1 MSERMRR
8 DGMGE
13 RTPKQMAATE
23 DLDDIATLINLLELY
38 ARLRSESSRLEN
50 EFD

>member
-1 MSERMRR
+1 MRR

-13 RTPKQMAATE
+13 RRPKQIFAAE
-23 DLDDIATLINLLELY
+23 DLDDIATLINLLELH
-38 ARLRSESSRLEN
+38 ARLRSESSGLEN

>member
-1 MSERMRR
+1 MSEHMRR

-13 RTPKQMAATE
+13 RTPKQVAVAE
-23 DLDDIATLINLLELY
+23 DLDDIATLISLLEVH
-38 ARLRSESSRLEN
+38 ARLRIESSRLED

>member
-1 MSERMRR
+1 MRR

-13 RTPKQMAATE
+13 RSPKQISAPE
-23 DLDDIATLINLLELY
+23 DLDDIATLINLLELH
-38 ARLRSESSRLEN
+38 ARLKSESSGLEK

>member
-1 MSERMRR
+1 
-8 DGMGE
+8 MGE
-13 RTPKQMAATE
+13 RTLKQISALE

-38 ARLRSESSRLEN
+38 ARLRSESSGLEN

>member
-1 MSERMRR
+1 MRR

-13 RTPKQMAATE
+13 RMPKQIAAPE
-23 DLDDIATLINLLELY
+23 DLDDITTLINLLELH
-38 ARLRSESSRLEN
+38 ARLRSESTGLGN